1 MKIICNKALLLN
13 SINTVSKA
21 VPSKTTTNMPIL
33 ECILLRATPGGFKMT
48 ATDLEFGIE
57 SKLENI
63 SIIETGSIALEAK
76 IFSEIV
82 RRLPDDNVEIS
93 TDKDNLT
100 LIKCINSE
108 YTLVGQRGD
117 EFPDLPTVEKNLEY
131 TLQQSKLKDMI
142 RQTIFS
148 VSTDESKIALTGE
161 LLEIIDNSMNL
172 VSVDGYRLSFRKT
185 TLLNENEDIKAVIPG
200 KTLNE
205 INKILSN
212 EDEFEVSL
220 YFTDKHILFDL
231 GDSTVV
237 SRIINSDFINYEQI
251 FSNDYNTIANIN
263 RKNIITCLER
273 ASLLSRENKKTPV
286 KIEIKNNK
294 LIITSNTELGTA
306 YEEIEINRQGDDIAI
321 AFNPKYI
328 IDALKAIDDDIINI
342 YFTSAL
348 SPCIIKPVN
357 GDEYKYLV
365 LPVRLN
371 S

>member
-21 VPSKTTTNMPIL
+21 VSSKTTLPIL

-48 ATDLEFGIE
+48 ATDLELGIE
-57 SKLENI
+57 NKLENVN
-63 SIIETGSIALEAK
+63 IIETGSIAIEAK
-76 IFSEIV
+76 IFSEII
-82 RRLPDDNVEIS
+82 RHLPDDDVEIS

-108 YTLVGQRGD
+108 YKLSGQIGD
-117 EFPDLPTVEKNLEY
+117 EFPDLPTVQKNLEY

-148 VSTDESKIALTGE
+148 ISTDESKIALTGE
-161 LLEIIDNSMNL
+161 LLEIIDNSINL
-172 VSVDGYRLSFRKT
+172 VSIDGYRVSFRKT
-185 TLLNENEDIKAVIPG
+185 ALLNENENIKAVIPG

-237 SRIINSDFINYEQI
+237 SRIIDGDFIKYEQI
-251 FSNDYNTIANIN
+251 FSNDYGTIININ
-263 RKNIITCLER
+263 RKNLIMCLER
-273 ASLLSRENKKTPV
+273 ASLLSKENKKTPV
-286 KIEIKNNK
+286 KMEVKSNK

-306 YEEIEINRQGDDIAI
+306 YEEIEIDRQGDEIVI

-328 IDALKAIDDDIINI
+328 IDALKAIDDDTINM
-342 YFTSAL
+342 YFTSPL
-348 SPCIIKPVN
+348 SPCTIKSVN
-357 GDEYKYLV
+357 GDEYRYLV